1 MIENVLIVDTE
12 TTGLEPSKGAK
23 LIEIAAI
30 LYNVKH
36 RTILQQFSTLLPCDE
51 NPVENINNISAE
63 STRVKMP
70 LTLMVPLLTQMADHA
85 QAWVAHNAQFDKKF
99 IATIEPQPAIRFTD
113 RKWICTKADFRWP
126 VQLYRTRLED
136 VCTAMGV
143 AYVDA
148 HRALTDCDFIAKC
161 FTKVADLENR
171 LMGAR
176 HNSFANSGKYR

>member
-12 TTGLEPSKGAK
+12 TTGLDPNKGAK
-23 LIEIAAI
+23 LIELAAI

-36 RTILQQFSTLLPCDE
+36 RTILQQFSTLMPCDE

-70 LTLMVPLLTQMADHA
+70 MTLIVPLLSQLADHA
-85 QAWVAHNAQFDKKF
+85 QAWVAHNADFDKKF
-99 IATIEPQPAIRFTD
+99 INTIDPQPPQRFTE
-113 RKWICTKADFRWP
+113 RRWICTKADFRWP
-126 VQLYRTRLED
+126 VQLYRTRLQD

-148 HRALTDCDFIAKC
+148 HRALADCDFIAKC
-161 FTKVADLENR
+161 FSKVADLEAR
-171 LMGAR
+171 LMSAGR
-176 HNSFANSGKYR
+176 NSFSNSNKFR